1 MLHVCVAL
9 GIQSNGDQYGI
20 VCVLCQVVGVMI
32 HAAGIW
38 CCFSAGYARHW
49 RMTGQAQLLR
59 GCVDQPPALVWRG

>member
-9 GIQSNGDQYGI
+9 GIRSNGDQDGI

-49 RMTGQAQLLR
+49 RMTGQA
-59 GCVDQPPALVWRG
+59 